1 MCGLKV
7 CKKRNILRYENGQH
21 YAYDIFVRSTL
32 HFDKNTTEV
41 FFQKS
46 NLQLISI
53 ASGNEQATTDYLNQI
68 PPNSLNA
75 CVRVRQR
82 A

>member
-1 MCGLKV
+1 MKMA
-7 CKKRNILRYENGQH
+7 NIMHTTFLY
-21 YAYDIFVRSTL
+21 VVL
-32 HFDKNTTEV
+32 TEV

-82 A
+82 AYVPVSKMSVVWKATD